1 MVSIIDVAHA
11 YLAQMFHMYYWPLWH
26 KGRGRF
32 VSLLISAQGRWK
44 VLKSGGAHFDI
55 SSLEGSGS
63 ASYSGKIWRYT
74 CSVLPEPHPPPVPPS
89 LILEK
94 ELSLKV
100 AQAGCQAAD
109 NSADSGV
116 KRHRKPRKT
125 KGWWWHGRQM
135 TLLDLLMSF
144 PFYFH
149 AQGTPAMETLMNV
162 YHEGMCTQCKATD
175 FPHVLYTVAL

>member
-1 MVSIIDVAHA
+1 MKEK
-11 YLAQMFHMYYWPLWH
+11 LTFHQSFTHPDWDDWYWPLELTYYY
-26 KGRGRF
+26 RT
-32 VSLLISAQGRWK
+32 L
-44 VLKSGGAHFDI
+44 
-55 SSLEGSGS
+55 
-63 ASYSGKIWRYT
+63 IWRYT
-74 CSVLPEPHPPPVPPS
+74 CSAHPELEPPPFPPS

-149 AQGTPAMETLMNV
+149 AQGTPCCMELLLPMSNECISWRNV
-162 YHEGMCTQCKATD
+162 YTQSCSVSKETIDLTLTVTRGTLWSNNLFKSANIIILWRTKAS
-175 FPHVLYTVAL
+175 LW

>member
-1 MVSIIDVAHA
+1 M
-11 YLAQMFHMYYWPLWH
+11 
-26 KGRGRF
+26 
-32 VSLLISAQGRWK
+32 
-44 VLKSGGAHFDI
+44 
-55 SSLEGSGS
+55 
-63 ASYSGKIWRYT
+63 
-74 CSVLPEPHPPPVPPS
+74 
-89 LILEK
+89 
-94 ELSLKV
+94 

-149 AQGTPAMETLMNV
+149 AQGTPCCMELLLPISNECISWRNV
-162 YHEGMCTQCKATD
+162 YTMQSRLWFSDRNSGESSYCNFWKILLLFRPEFWPEKVDDNIFFNDLSKTLTLKITYFNL
-175 FPHVLYTVAL
+175 FPTAVFYCVTYNETMIGFWFL

>member
-1 MVSIIDVAHA
+1 MEVLKIWGCTFKYKV
-11 YLAQMFHMYYWPLWH
+11 F
-26 KGRGRF
+26 RRNRF
-32 VSLLISAQGRWK
+32 CFLIWKNLEVHLERAPWAPPPSISA
-44 VLKSGGAHFDI
+44 
-55 SSLEGSGS
+55 
-63 ASYSGKIWRYT
+63 
-74 CSVLPEPHPPPVPPS
+74 VPDFR
-89 LILEK
+89 ERD
-94 ELSLKV
+94 SLKV

-149 AQGTPAMETLMNV
+149 AQGTPCYCMELLLPMSNECISWRNV
-162 YHEGMCTQCKATD
+162 YTQSCSVSKETID
-175 FPHVLYTVAL
+175 LTLTVTRGTLWSNNLFKSANIIILWRTKVSLW